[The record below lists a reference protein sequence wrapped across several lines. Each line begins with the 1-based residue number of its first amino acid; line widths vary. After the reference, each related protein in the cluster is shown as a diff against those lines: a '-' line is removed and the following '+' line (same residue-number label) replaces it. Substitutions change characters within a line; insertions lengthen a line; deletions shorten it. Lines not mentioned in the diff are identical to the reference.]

1 MGQDNIIHFN
11 ALRGRIRGNG
21 ILQCRLFDFDDT
33 QSVNFPPITMESSTG
48 RFVLKLINFKSQR
61 ACLEGKTTEIDETF
75 RINKLVVFAKPIF
88 TEYPA

>member
-11 ALRGRIRGNG
+11 ALRGRIRGTG
-21 ILQCRLFDFDDT
+21 ILDCRLFDFDET
-33 QSVNFPPITMESSTG
+33 QSVDFPPITMEAATG

-61 ACLEGKTTEIDETF
+61 ACLEVKTDEIDEVF
-75 RINKLVVFAKPIF
+75 RINKLVVFAKPLF